1 MTHGMEEWGERIDSL
16 VLLSYL
22 FDNLKKK
29 ISWLVDR

>member
-29 ISWLVDR
+29 DIMVS